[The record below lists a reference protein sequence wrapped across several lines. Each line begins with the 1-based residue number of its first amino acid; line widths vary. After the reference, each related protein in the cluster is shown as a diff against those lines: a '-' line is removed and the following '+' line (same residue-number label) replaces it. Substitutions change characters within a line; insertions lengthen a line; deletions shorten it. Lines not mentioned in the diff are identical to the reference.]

1 MAKDIRTKV
10 GIARKNDN
18 QIAILSMKNDEYKS
32 RIKLAADNYDK
43 ECPEAGSMALLEK
56 YKNQGSGEMRFF
68 KNAGDAKK
76 MTDSEALESKLSCTI
91 CGDLAACS

>member
-10 GIARKNDN
+10 VIARKNDN
-18 QIAILSMKNDEYKS
+18 QIAILSLKNDEYKS

-56 YKNQGSGEMRFF
+56 YKAQSTGEMRFF
-68 KNAGDAKK
+68 KNAGEAKK

-91 CGDLAACS
+91 CGDLAVCS